1 MSPRCP
7 SPERI
12 PDCHSHFP
20 KCRAC
25 FDVAM
30 IVCPTPDDRVEQPDH
45 ILLFSGA
52 IRANRVTYLFQE
64 GVHVLLGRRN
74 QELAAVLTQVLPQ
87 EVEALFDMRDAGFLR

>member
-7 SPERI
+7 SPERV
-12 PDCHSHFP
+12 PECHSYFP
-20 KCRAC
+20 KRRAC

-30 IVCPTPDDRVEQPDH
+30 IVCPTTDDRVEQPDH
-45 ILLFSGA
+45 ILLFSS
-52 IRANRVTYLFQE
+52 ANRVTYLFQE

-74 QELAAVLTQVLPQ
+74 QELAAVLTQVVPQ